1 VSAYSTRQPAGAL
14 CELEAGASFVVL
26 LLATSLSRSVLAR
39 APVPAT
45 PATSTMPTRGEHV
58 RLFVDGD
65 TARIIGRL
73 IRIDSSQIVIVP
85 MIRRFRIARLP

>member
-1 VSAYSTRQPAGAL
+1 
-14 CELEAGASFVVL
+14 
-26 LLATSLSRSVLAR
+26 
-39 APVPAT
+39 
-45 PATSTMPTRGEHV
+45 MPTRGEHV
-58 RLFVDGD
+58 RVFVDGD